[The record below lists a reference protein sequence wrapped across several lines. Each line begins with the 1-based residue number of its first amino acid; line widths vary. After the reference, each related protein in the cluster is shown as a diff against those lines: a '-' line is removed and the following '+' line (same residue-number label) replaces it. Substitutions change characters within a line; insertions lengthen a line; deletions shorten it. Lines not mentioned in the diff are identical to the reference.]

1 MRCHTLFLYT
11 MKQRDSNKW
20 EVRTVTLSKDELKKQ
35 LGEKGY
41 AALMDDLNNRLNVTI
56 IYEFYDENDDLFPDQ
71 RGCAHF
77 IGVRPSDMKIQVNNM
92 SSSILRSIINQKF
105 ESVED
110 NLKKVI
116 ERQSKGQY
124 TCIGYNSYAEDRKTY
139 TILYIQYKLKKLDCE
154 VD

>member
-1 MRCHTLFLYT
+1 
-11 MKQRDSNKW
+11 MKPPDSHKW
-20 EVRTVTLSKDELKKQ
+20 EVRTVTLNTEDLKKQ
-35 LGEKGY
+35 LGEKRF
-41 AALMDDLNNRLNVTI
+41 AALMEDLNNRLKVTV
-56 IYEFYDENDDLFPDQ
+56 IYEFYDENDDMFPDQ
-71 RGCAHF
+71 REYAHL
-77 IGVRPSDMKIQVNNM
+77 IGIRPSDMKIQVNNM

-105 ESVED
+105 ESLED